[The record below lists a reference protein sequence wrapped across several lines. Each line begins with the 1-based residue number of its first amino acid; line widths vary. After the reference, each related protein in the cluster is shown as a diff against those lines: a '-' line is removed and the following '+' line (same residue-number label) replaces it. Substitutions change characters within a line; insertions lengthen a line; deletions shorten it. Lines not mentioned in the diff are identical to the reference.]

1 MTFVV
6 QAVPLIWNGQ
16 FPWTLTGLCAFS
28 ILIGQILAGNYHF
41 SDLEHGSR
49 KDG

>member
-1 MTFVV
+1 MIFDV
-6 QAVPLIWNGQ
+6 QAVTLTWKSQ